1 MRVGSAAYTR
11 DTLGTRADNDSVAYT
26 GGMKGHAL
34 EQQFSLH
41 LRHKHASHASHTYG
55 QQQCG
60 LHGTMRAGPRWELQ
74 RSLRGRRQAGHAHG

>member
-11 DTLGTRADNDSVAYT
+11 DTLGTRADNSSAAYT
-26 GGMKGHAL
+26 GGMRGHAL
-34 EQQFSLH
+34 EEQFSLH
-41 LRHKHASHASHTYG
+41 LRHKHTIHAYG